1 MHSDASPPRV
11 IGPSLSIPA
20 ELIRRLLS
28 LFAFHDEALAA
39 YQAQI
44 LAPRLGAAP
53 RDVVVIHVVG
63 DPRACVDDAQ
73 KCVQNLMP
81 GQHQSIDIVPLY
93 AGDALLGQVA
103 SMVLP
108 FYRR

>member
-1 MHSDASPPRV
+1 MPIDASPPRV

-20 ELIRRLLS
+20 DLVRRLLS

-39 YQAQI
+39 YQVQI
-44 LAPRLGAAP
+44 LAPPLGAAP

-63 DPRACVDDAQ
+63 DPRSCVDDAQ
-73 KCVQNLMP
+73 RCVQNIIL
-81 GQHQSIDIVPLY
+81 GQRHSIDILPLY
-93 AGDALLGQVA
+93 AGDALLSQVA
-103 SMVLP
+103 ALVLP